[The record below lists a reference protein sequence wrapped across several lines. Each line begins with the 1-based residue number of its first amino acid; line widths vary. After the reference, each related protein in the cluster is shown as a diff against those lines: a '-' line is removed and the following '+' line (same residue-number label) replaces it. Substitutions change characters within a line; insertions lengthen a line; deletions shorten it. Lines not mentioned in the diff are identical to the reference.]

1 MKLIQILML
10 SILLLSCASKVIS
23 RDPVYRET
31 ELRHSRFQLD
41 GEIFDSQEY
50 QVELKLAFVQSDLE
64 AERAVANTPRNEN
77 FIFKFWAIKKKILKA
92 KHSISWR
99 SPSELNPSISYENY
113 GQPKITEI
121 EKRTL
126 FELVSAHLKNSNEY
140 IIGATRDYKGAV
152 YISTRENNSDVS
164 RQYTFAG
171 HDKVWNFLGVGIIEE

>member
-1 MKLIQILML
+1 M
-10 SILLLSCASKVIS
+10 SCASKAIS

-31 ELRHSRFQLD
+31 ELRHSRFQLE
-41 GEIFDSQEY
+41 GETFDSQEY
-50 QVELKLAFVQSDLE
+50 QAEFKSAFAESDLE
-64 AERAVANTPRNEN
+64 AERAVANTLRNEN

-92 KHSISWR
+92 KHSISWS

-126 FELVSAHLKNSNEY
+126 FELVSARLVSPNEY

-152 YISTRENNSDVS
+152 YVSTRESNSDVS

-171 HDKVWNFLGVGIIEE
+171 YDKVWNFLGVGIIEE